1 MAAEPESEGE
11 EVPDSG
17 AVFTFGKSKF
27 SDNVPSKFWLK
38 NDKAVSISCGDE
50 HTAFITENGKLYIF
64 GSNNWGQLGLG
75 TKNTINKPTCVKAL
89 KSEKVKLVACGRNH
103 TLVCTEQGTVYATGD
118 NSEGQLGLGDTEER
132 TTFQRIE
139 FFTNKQ
145 KIKRLAAG
153 SNISAALTVDG
164 NLFMW
169 GDNSEGQIG
178 LDTENNANVPHQVDV
193 GKPIC
198 WVSCGYY
205 HSAFVTD
212 DGQLYTV
219 GESDHGKLGLPLDQP
234 INHRIPQPVA
244 GISGNVTQVSCGGD
258 HTIVLAEGDVYAF
271 GFGQFGQLGHG
282 TFIFES
288 SLPKVVEQLK
298 KKNVQF
304 ISCGE
309 NHTAIV
315 TDNGLLYTFGDGRHG
330 KLGLGEENFT
340 NQFKPTL
347 CSRFLKLTVQS
358 VACGGCHMLV
368 LATPRPKDSENVVIE
383 DDDIN
388 ENYLTNNYSTALV
401 DSSTPST
408 LRRALSARI
417 RRRERE
423 MSPDKLSQLVRTLPP
438 IGAGLL
444 NSSLPI
450 SSQTIPGMKVAEE
463 NLIASKSINGVRI
476 FEESPSPNK
485 VPRVMN
491 AHKSSGE
498 EESEE
503 ENDKGL
509 GDTTDFLNMTHTVI
523 VNPNDKSL
531 TLSPVHKE
539 QRGECSGKGGQRK
552 TKYNGQHEAKKPR
565 KLPLQARSPRLNLHT
580 SMLGAVGDAKHTRH
594 SSRKAVSKEAKTTGK
609 ENLVAKLNQSAA
621 PRHNHLYDNG
631 TMTEEQNTVAIKVA
645 QAHGTV
651 VKQKTV
657 NYFRKA
663 RIGKTLSKP
672 FEEII
677 DLSHNDTSAKTE
689 IPLKAI
695 NRKAKPTSMLS
706 TKQYEKNI
714 AKQSEETA
722 AQGDKKVFMFNR
734 KIKKGNNSGVNK
746 HKSSGLDNS
755 IQNVNSNKSLKRNK
769 SIKHFR
775 QDEHM
780 NKETP
785 KEQMETKFMLH
796 EKQVQDDLERNLN
809 AKMGKEITLQK
820 NILKLGNK
828 VVERTILELLEGS
841 TDAEKN
847 GKAIEADED
856 KEAVGDEEDV
866 TLGNID
872 TIADDMSAEGNGGNI
887 EESTTTDEE
896 EAQESGDDGEE
907 IDKGGYKIERD
918 QGEDGE
924 SVIEA
929 KEVIEMY
936 HEGSNSNDEEG
947 ENSEDG
953 DESNS
958 TEARGNVEGKTK
970 RNRINEDIESGSTGS
985 GENEG
990 NEDVFESEG
999 SHAEEN
1005 EMDYDDEGKSKID
1018 GSEEDEGG
1026 KYEDDES
1033 EGKGEDDQSKEEED
1047 GSDEEEGQSRED
1059 KEQKDESREDETEE
1073 EEGDEGEEE
1082 EGDEG
1087 EEEEGDEGE
1096 EEEGDEGEEEEDD
1109 EGEEEEGDEGEE
1121 EEGDEGE
1128 EEEGDAGEEEE
1139 GDAGEE
1145 EEDDAGEEEEGDA
1158 GEEEEGDA
1166 GEEEEGDAG
1175 EEEEGDAGEEEE
1187 GDAGEEE
1194 EGDAGEEEEGD
1205 AGEEEEGDA
1214 GEEEGDAG
1222 EEEGDAGEEEEGD
1235 AGEEE
1240 EGDAGEEEE
1249 GDAGEEEE
1257 GDAGEEEEGDAGEEE
1272 EGDAGEEEE
1281 GDEGEEE
1288 EGNAGEEEEGEGDEE
1303 ETGEDDEEGDEEEGE
1318 GEDNEEGEG
1327 EDDEEGEGEDHEEG
1341 EGDKNVDG
1349 EGDDDEEG
1357 EGEDHEEGEGDK
1369 NVDGEG
1375 DDDEEG
1381 EGDKY
1386 EDREGDKDKGE
1397 EDDREDEEQSKSYN
1411 VAKNV
1416 KDRHE
1421 DGESWEDDEVDEE
1434 GESNEEVDGAGNTQD
1449 EDCESNMADDERRN
1463 PNTTANKIEGNDMFK
1478 EKWKMKA
1485 KTKHI
1490 VWQELSGAKEKVN
1503 EKHHSKMQKPNT
1515 QQFWNNVLPH
1525 YLTLK

>member
-1 MAAEPESEGE
+1 MAAEPEPSGE

-132 TTFQRIE
+132 TTFQRVE

-153 SNISAALTVDG
+153 SNISAALTEDG

-212 DGQLYTV
+212 DGQLYTF

-258 HTIVLAEGDVYAF
+258 HTIVLAEEDVYAF
-271 GFGQFGQLGHG
+271 GYGQFGQLGHG

-309 NHTAIV
+309 NHTAVV

-423 MSPDKLSQLVRTLPP
+423 MSPDKLGQLVRTLPP

-463 NLIASKSINGVRI
+463 NPIASKSINDVRI

-485 VPRVMN
+485 VPRVKN
-491 AHKSSGE
+491 AHKSSVE

-539 QRGECSGKGGQRK
+539 QKRGDCSGKGGQRK
-552 TKYNGQHEAKKPR
+552 TNYNGQHHAKKPR
-565 KLPLQARSPRLNLHT
+565 KLPLQAQSPRLNLHT
-580 SMLGAVGDAKHTRH
+580 SMLGAVGDGKHTRH
-594 SSRKAVSKEAKTTGK
+594 SSRKAVSKEAKTAGK

-645 QAHGTV
+645 HTHGTV

-657 NYFRKA
+657 NYFSKA

-677 DLSHNDTSAKTE
+677 DLPHNDPSSKTK

-714 AKQSEETA
+714 PKQSEETA

-734 KIKKGNNSGVNK
+734 KIKEGNNNGVNK
-746 HKSSGLDNS
+746 PKSSGLDNS
-755 IQNVNSNKSLKRNK
+755 IKNANRNKSLKGNK
-769 SIKHFR
+769 SMKHFR
-775 QDEHM
+775 QEEHM
-780 NKETP
+780 NKEMR
-785 KEQMETKFMLH
+785 KKQMEAKFMLH

-820 NILKLGNK
+820 NIRKLGNK

-841 TDAEKN
+841 TDAEKR
-847 GKAIEADED
+847 GKAIGADED
-856 KEAVGDEEDV
+856 KEAVGDEADV

-872 TIADDMSAEGNGGNI
+872 TIADDMSAEGNWGNI

-896 EAQESGDDGEE
+896 EAQESGEDDGEE
-907 IDKGGYKIERD
+907 IDKGGCKIEDD

-936 HEGSNSNDEEG
+936 REGSNSNDEEG

-958 TEARGNVEGKTK
+958 TEARRNVEGKTK

-999 SHAEEN
+999 NHAEEN
-1005 EMDYDDEGKSKID
+1005 ETDYDDEGKSKID
-1018 GSEEDEGG
+1018 DSEENEGG

-1033 EGKGEDDQSKEEED
+1033 EGTGEDDQSNEEED
-1047 GSDEEEGQSRED
+1047 GSDEEEGQSKED
-1059 KEQKDESREDETEE
+1059 EEQKDESREDEAEEGEGNEGEEEEGDESEE

-1096 EEEGDEGEEEEDD
+1096 EEEGDEGEEEEGDEGEEEEGDEGEEEEGDEEEGDEGEEEEGDEGEEEEGDEGEEEEGD

-1145 EEDDAGEEEEGDA
+1145 EEGDEGEEEEGDE
-1158 GEEEEGDA
+1158 GEEEEGNA
-1166 GEEEEGDAG
+1166 
-1175 EEEEGDAGEEEE
+1175 
-1187 GDAGEEE
+1187 
-1194 EGDAGEEEEGD
+1194 
-1205 AGEEEEGDA
+1205 
-1214 GEEEGDAG
+1214 
-1222 EEEGDAGEEEEGD
+1222 
-1235 AGEEE
+1235 
-1240 EGDAGEEEE
+1240 
-1249 GDAGEEEE
+1249 
-1257 GDAGEEEEGDAGEEE
+1257 
-1272 EGDAGEEEE
+1272 
-1281 GDEGEEE
+1281 DEGEEE

-1303 ETGEDDEEGDEEEGE
+1303 ETGESNVKETGEGEETDEGDEEGE
-1318 GEDNEEGEG
+1318 GEGDEEG
-1327 EDDEEGEGEDHEEG
+1327 EDDEEGGGEDHEEG
-1341 EGDKNVDG
+1341 DKN
-1349 EGDDDEEG
+1349 E
-1357 EGEDHEEGEGDK
+1357 
-1369 NVDGEG
+1369 DGEG

-1386 EDREGDKDKGE
+1386 EDGEGDKDEGE
-1397 EDDREDEEQSKSYN
+1397 DDDKDREDEEQSKSYN

-1416 KDRHE
+1416 KDRYE
-1421 DGESWEDDEVDEE
+1421 DGENWEDDKVDEE
-1434 GESNEEVDGAGNTQD
+1434 GESNEEVDGTGNTQD
-1449 EDCESNMADDERRN
+1449 EDCESNKADDERRN

-1485 KTKHI
+1485 ETKHI
-1490 VWQELSGAKEKVN
+1490 VWKELSGAKEKVD
-1503 EKHHSKMQKPNT
+1503 EKHQSKMQKPNT